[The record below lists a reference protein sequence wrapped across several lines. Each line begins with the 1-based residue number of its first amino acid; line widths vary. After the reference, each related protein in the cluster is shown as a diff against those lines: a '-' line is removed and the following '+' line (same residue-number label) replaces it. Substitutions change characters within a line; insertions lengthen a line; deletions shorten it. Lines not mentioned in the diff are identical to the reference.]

1 MKFWPKLK
9 RSGAKIES
17 VSSDMSAA
25 FISAIKK
32 NQTDTIHVFDHFH
45 VQKLAGETPWTKSE
59 EMSIIKRRT

>member
-17 VSSDMSAA
+17 ESSDMSAA

-32 NQTDTIHVFDHFH
+32 NPPDTIHVFDHFH
-45 VQKLAGETPWTKSE
+45 VQKLAGEALDKV
-59 EMSIIKRRT
+59 